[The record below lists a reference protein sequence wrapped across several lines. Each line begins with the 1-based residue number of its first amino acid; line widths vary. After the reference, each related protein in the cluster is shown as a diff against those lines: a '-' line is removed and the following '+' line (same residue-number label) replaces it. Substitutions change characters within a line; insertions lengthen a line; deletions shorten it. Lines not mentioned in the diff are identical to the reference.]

1 MFRITLIL
9 LPIVAT
15 TLMGIAVIAVLSM
28 DMQAA
33 WQPIAVASAA
43 GFVLAVPISWFV
55 GRKIVAKTGLG
66 G

>member
-1 MFRITLIL
+1 MVRITLIL

-28 DMQAA
+28 DMQAG